1 MRVTLHRHVGAE
13 VDRIMDRYEAVGGPH
28 LADEFYSELSS
39 LIRRASQNPGRF
51 RIIQGDL
58 RRANLKRFPYHFL
71 FREIG
76 DSLRILVVRHHRRDP
91 SLGLKR
97 K

>member
-1 MRVTLHRHVGAE
+1 MRVTLHRCVGAE

-39 LIRRASQNPGRF
+39 LIRRASQKPERF

-71 FREIG
+71 SGKLEIQCEYWLFAII
-76 DSLRILVVRHHRRDP
+76 DEIPP
-91 SLGLKR
+91 SV
-97 K
+97 